1 VTLSLRR
8 SVSRG
13 AALVAAFSLALG
25 LVSPGIAQA
34 AAFPVNPGP
43 VAAGRVI
50 LGTGQNLP
58 PIADSTY
65 NVGSYMAPQVE
76 AYYTGKA
83 IQRDR
88 ADVALAAWRFVRD
101 WTRERCGQSPDLVRV
116 CKAMVVFDVDETLLN
131 SYSYSIAQDP
141 QFSFNPSTWSEY
153 VDSCGYSA
161 IPQTRTLFNRL
172 KDLGVHIALVSSGN
186 RDTKSAMIPCL
197 NSLGFS
203 GWDRYVMRGSAA
215 PGLSGGE
222 YKAIARKA
230 LEGRGFTI
238 VASVGDQVSD
248 MSYGHL
254 RRGFLLPNTMY
265 YLH

>member
-1 VTLSLRR
+1 MSIGPRR
-8 SVSRG
+8 GITRG
-13 AALVAAFSLALG
+13 AALLASFGLTLG
-25 LVSPGIAQA
+25 LISPAAAQA

-43 VAAGRVI
+43 VAAGRMIV
-50 LGTGQNLP
+50 GSGQNLP
-58 PIADSTY
+58 PVAGTTY

-76 AYYTGKA
+76 AYYTGPA

-101 WTRERCGQSPDLVRV
+101 WTRDRCGRSPGQVRA

-131 SYSYSIAQDP
+131 SYTYSLAQDP
-141 QFSFNPSTWSEY
+141 QFSFNPSTWTDY
-153 VDSCGYSA
+153 VKSCGYSA
-161 IPQTRTLFNRL
+161 IPQTRALFDRL

-186 RDTKSAMIPCL
+186 RDTKAAMIPCL

-215 PGLSGGE
+215 PQLSSGE

-230 LEGRGFTI
+230 LEKKGFTI

>member
-1 VTLSLRR
+1 MTLRHRR
-8 SVSRG
+8 CISRG
-13 AALVAAFSLALG
+13 AALLVSFGLALG
-25 LVSPGIAQA
+25 LVSPADAHA

-50 LGTGQNLP
+50 IGSGQNLP
-58 PIADSTY
+58 PIAQSTY

-76 AYYTGKA
+76 AYYTGQA

-88 ADVALAAWRFVRD
+88 ADVTLAAWRFVRD
-101 WTRERCGQSPDLVRV
+101 WTRDLCGQSPAQVRA

-131 SYSYSIAQDP
+131 SYSYSVAQDL

-153 VDSCGYSA
+153 VDTCGYSA
-161 IPQTRTLFNRL
+161 ISQSRALFNRL
-172 KDLGVHIALVSSGN
+172 KDLGVHIALVSSGD
-186 RDTKSAMIPCL
+186 RDTKAAMIPCL

-203 GWDRYVMRGSAA
+203 GWDHYVMRGNAA

-230 LEGRGFTI
+230 LERKGFTI